1 MAERRS
7 RAEMIAQ
14 TTEKLIESARAAF
27 ARDGYAA
34 ASMDAISAEAGLT
47 RGALYHH
54 FGGKDGLL
62 EAVVRQIDAE
72 LGARLET
79 VWDSTPDKRKAVR
92 ATCTAFLDSALDP
105 ETQRI
110 LFIDAPAVLGQ
121 RLRQMDE
128 EGAIGALTEAL
139 EELRDTHEAEIS
151 DVEILARILNAA
163 MIDLALWIAA
173 SPKPMGALKRA
184 KTGILDLI
192 DRLGL

>member
-7 RAEMIAQ
+7 RAEKIAQ
-14 TTEKLIESARAAF
+14 TTEKLVATARAAF

-34 ASMDAISAEAGLT
+34 ASMDAITAEAGLT

-72 LGARLET
+72 LGARLEA
-79 VWDSTPDKRKAVR
+79 VWDATPDKRKALR
-92 ATCTAFLDSALDP
+92 ATCGAFLDSALDP

-110 LFIDAPAVLGQ
+110 LYIDAPAVLGQ
-121 RLRQMDE
+121 RLRDMDE

-139 EELRDTHEAEIS
+139 EELRDAHDADIADTEM
-151 DVEILARILNAA
+151 LARILNAA

-173 SPKPMGALKRA
+173 SPKPTAALRRA
-184 KTGILDLI
+184 KAGVLDLLE
-192 DRLGL
+192 RLGL

>member
-7 RAEMIAQ
+7 RAEKIAQ
-14 TTEKLIESARAAF
+14 TTEKLVATARAAF

-34 ASMDAISAEAGLT
+34 ASMDAITAEAGLT

-72 LGARLET
+72 LGARLEA
-79 VWDSTPDKRKAVR
+79 VWDATPDKRKALR
-92 ATCTAFLDSALDP
+92 ATCAAFLDSALDP

-110 LFIDAPAVLGQ
+110 LYIDAPAVLGQ
-121 RLRQMDE
+121 RLRDMDE
-128 EGAIGALTEAL
+128 EGSIGALTEAL
-139 EELRDTHEAEIS
+139 EELRDAHGADIADTEM
-151 DVEILARILNAA
+151 LARILNAA

-173 SPKPMGALKRA
+173 SPKPTAALRRA
-184 KTGILDLI
+184 KAGVLDLLE
-192 DRLGL
+192 RLGL